1 MTPLNAASL
10 EKTLR
15 DINILPR
22 WEHVIEGL
30 RSVFDI
36 GLSAPVPRT
45 ISFSNPVTWSV
56 VTQYIIF
63 DLILSVL
70 QHQSPFFI
78 SSYITSEQ
86 DTGLYSRAFEPG
98 ELEGM
103 IGPFCTSPLPEAQLC
118 FLSSCERPFFSRQ
131 QLRHTFREFF
141 HRLRRLSYRGEEL
154 SLQPSLSFSP
164 CHLVSL
170 LPPSIFCRP
179 TVLYLY
185 TLLSSTTAVYPGWGR
200 CMSIARRVSAAA
212 QVLESLGRGRGSRVI
227 ASPRYP
233 HKLAGLPS
241 PHKARVLVH
250 SDNARVTAVVNKGH
264 SRSKLISDILQSIG
278 RLLADLGL
286 TLQAEHVASWDNISD
301 PPSRRDLTTF
311 FAQYSGP
318 LCHVPFPLPFHL
330 QGKPI
335 FL

>member
-1 MTPLNAASL
+1 MRDLASPAPDPRVVVTALNAASL

-141 HRLRRLSYRGEEL
+141 HRLRRLSYRVRIFL
-154 SLQPSLSFSP
+154 CIPRSHSP
-164 CHLVSL
+164 LATWFHCCHLQYFV
-170 LPPSIFCRP
+170 
-179 TVLYLY
+179 
-185 TLLSSTTAVYPGWGR
+185 G
-200 CMSIARRVSAAA
+200 
-212 QVLESLGRGRGSRVI
+212 
-227 ASPRYP
+227 
-233 HKLAGLPS
+233 
-241 PHKARVLVH
+241 
-250 SDNARVTAVVNKGH
+250 
-264 SRSKLISDILQSIG
+264 LQSCTCTPCSAVPLLCTLG
-278 RLLADLGL
+278 GEGVCQSRGVFRLPLKCSSLW
-286 TLQAEHVASWDNISD
+286 AEAEAVE
-301 PPSRRDLTTF
+301 L
-311 FAQYSGP
+311 
-318 LCHVPFPLPFHL
+318 
-330 QGKPI
+330 
-335 FL
+335 